1 MTDIV
6 RLVSAETVLHGV
18 LKIEWSDGYQGV
30 VDLRPLIGKGGVFT
44 ALSTPARFS
53 AVSIGDHGH
62 ALIWTDDNGRDIDI
76 GSDSL
81 RRRAETQTELH
92 RLAG

>member
-1 MTDIV
+1 MTEIP
-6 RLVSAETVLHGV
+6 RLVSVEHVLHGV
-18 LKIEWSDGYQGV
+18 VKIEWKDVYQGI
-30 VDLRPLIGKGGVFT
+30 VDLRPVLDRDGVFSLLKRPEDFR
-44 ALSTPARFS
+44 AF
-53 AVSIGDHGH
+53 SIGEHGH
-62 ALIWTDDNGRDIDI
+62 ALIWIDDNGREIDI

>member
-1 MTDIV
+1 MTDIP
-6 RLVSAETVLHGV
+6 RLVSAEPVLHGI
-18 LKIEWSDGYQGV
+18 LKIKWADGYEGI
-30 VDLRPLIGKGGVFT
+30 VDLRPVLGRGGIFSFLDVPGHFD
-44 ALSTPARFS
+44 ALS
-53 AVSIGDHGH
+53 IGENGH
-62 ALIWTDDNGRDIDI
+62 ALIWIDDQGREIDI